1 MGKQRGRRLAATTPT
16 IPLPFA
22 FRQAET
28 ASLGLKPTPRNA
40 TGRGLSQSLGWRL
53 SRRSVSGDAQYS
65 PAGPMMLMLRIDVP
79 YRSRTPIEDQTE
91 GRPYYFAPT
100 ARHPPASACRLSQR
114 LGPPSS
120 RIAPVRLEAAN
131 ANVHSCQN
139 ELVSVVVAEEEEDP
153 STEEHAGQAE
163 KPKKENILDLT
174 KYMDKEITV
183 KFNGGREVVGT
194 LKGYDQLMNLVLDDV
209 QETLRDD
216 AGNETTR
223 PLGLIVARGTL
234 LVLISPLDGSEQ
246 IENPFTQAEE

>member
-1 MGKQRGRRLAATTPT
+1 MSERANFRGGRGGRGGGDQRG
-16 IPLPFA
+16 
-22 FRQAET
+22 
-28 ASLGLKPTPRNA
+28 
-40 TGRGLSQSLGWRL
+40 GRGGGGRGGGAGGQSQ
-53 SRRSVSGDAQYS
+53 
-65 PAGPMMLMLRIDVP
+65 
-79 YRSRTPIEDQTE
+79 T
-91 GRPYYFAPT
+91 
-100 ARHPPASACRLSQR
+100 
-114 LGPPSS
+114 
-120 RIAPVRLEAAN
+120 
-131 ANVHSCQN
+131 
-139 ELVSVVVAEEEEDP
+139 
-153 STEEHAGQAE
+153 E

-209 QETLRDD
+209 KETLRDD